1 MAEQRFYTSGVFR
14 LGLTLA
20 ILGTFIALGGMAYAA
35 FWIYTHLS

>member
-1 MAEQRFYTSGVFR
+1 VFR

-20 ILGTFIALGGMAYAA
+20 IIGGAIGFGGMAYAA

>member
-1 MAEQRFYTSGVFR
+1 VFR

-20 ILGTFIALGGMAYAA
+20 IIGAMIGCGGMAYAA